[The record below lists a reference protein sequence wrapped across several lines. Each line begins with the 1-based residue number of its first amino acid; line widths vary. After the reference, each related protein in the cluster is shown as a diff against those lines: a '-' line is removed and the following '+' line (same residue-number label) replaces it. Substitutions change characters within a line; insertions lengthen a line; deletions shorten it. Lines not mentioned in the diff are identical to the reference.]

1 MCDPPINQNSLQVG
15 VKIESCCFMRRSMK
29 GERVEKVKEEK
40 ESVALCVNVILR
52 NSLLIF
58 QSFEDN
64 PTFVRKR

>member
-40 ESVALCVNVILR
+40 RVGCIMCKCHFA
-52 NSLLIF
+52 
-58 QSFEDN
+58 
-64 PTFVRKR
+64 